1 MSESDLRQERAARNE
16 ALFRRVN
23 ERVEEVNRAFDTIL
37 DDADFVCECADV
49 DCIEKI
55 RMTLPEYEALRSEAT
70 RFAVKP
76 GHLAPAAER
85 VIEERAG
92 YVIVQK
98 LGRAAERAREL
109 DPRDS

>member
-1 MSESDLRQERAARNE
+1 MPGGDVRAERAARNE

-23 ERVEEVNRAFDTIL
+23 ERVEEVNKAFDSIL

-55 RMTLPEYEALRSEAT
+55 RMTLPEYEALRSDAT
-70 RFAVKP
+70 RFAVKH

-92 YVIVQK
+92 YVVVEK
-98 LGRAAERAREL
+98 LGRAAERAKEL